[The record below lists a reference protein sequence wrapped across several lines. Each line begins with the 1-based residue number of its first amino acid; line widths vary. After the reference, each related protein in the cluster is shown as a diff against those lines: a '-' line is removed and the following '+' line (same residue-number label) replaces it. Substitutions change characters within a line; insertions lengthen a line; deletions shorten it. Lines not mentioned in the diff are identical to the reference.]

1 MKIKEPVLCISQEAL
16 TEQGIPTTGFA
27 IKPFEWDKVNLDHIA
42 LLTRNVCDNPKH
54 KSVGEYFPQIIP
66 YIVVRNQEGKVLTY
80 SRGKGTENRLH
91 AFRSIGFG
99 GHIDYVDVF
108 NHPDNL
114 IYAIQVGADREI
126 AEELNADGNIFLNIK
141 PDNIIIDYTNEVGKV
156 HVGVLFDITL
166 DEVDTN
172 TDEISDAKWMTVDE
186 ILDSIN
192 EYENW
197 SKVAINYISITDILA
212 SVK

>member
-1 MKIKEPVLCISQEAL
+1 MNIKEPVLCISQEAL
-16 TEQGIPTTGFA
+16 TEQKISTTGSA
-27 IKPFEWDKVNLDHIA
+27 IQYFEWDKVDLSHIA

-66 YIVVRNQEGKVLTY
+66 YIVVRNQEGKILTY
-80 SRGKGTENRLH
+80 SRGKGAEDRLH
-91 AFRSIGFG
+91 SFRSIGFG

-108 NHPDNL
+108 NHPNNL

-166 DEVDTN
+166 NEVDAN
-172 TDEISDAKWMTVDE
+172 TDEISDAMWLSLDE
-186 ILDSIN
+186 IKQSSSK
-192 EYENW
+192 YENW
-197 SKVAINYISITDILA
+197 SRLVINYIDN
-212 SVK
+212 K